1 MNDTTLNEEKYTASN
16 GVEYIHRTY
25 ACGYAVVIRDGE
37 LVRITHGDPEF
48 DAWNA
53 RVNDHMKASFR
64 RGR

>member
-25 ACGYAVVIRDGE
+25 PCGYAVVIRDGVE
-37 LVRITHGDPEF
+37 TLITHGDPEF

-53 RVNDHMKASFR
+53 HMKASFR
-64 RGR
+64 G